1 MTYEKP
7 EILDLGS
14 VETLT
19 FGGCLAPSSDFLT
32 EHRGFVQEPWVSDEE
47 L

>member
-19 FGGCLAPSSDFLT
+19 FGGYLAPASDYLF
-32 EHRGFVQEPWVSDEE
+32 EHRGWIPDWVSDEE